1 MRVLIT
7 GGAGFI
13 GSNLAAALLQRGDEA
28 ICLDNFND
36 YYDPQIKRDN
46 VARLSS
52 EPGFALVEGDIRAAG
67 LVARVFDAYD
77 ITHVAHLAAMAGVR
91 YSIEQ
96 APLYVEVNV
105 NGTVNLLES
114 ARRHAVEVFVNAST
128 SSVYGKTAQIPFR
141 EDDPADHPLAAYPAS
156 KRAAEMLAHSYHH
169 LFKLNVT
176 NLRFFNVYGPAGRPD
191 MMPFKV
197 IDAIVNERPITLFN
211 GGKMQRDWTYIDD
224 TVDGILAALE
234 RPMGYEVI
242 NLGCGKP
249 MYMTEFIEVCQEL
262 VGKTPIIVD
271 TPAPPSDPPITYCD
285 NTKARRLLDFDP
297 KVDTVQ
303 GLANTWEWYYRS
315 FVRD

>member
-1 MRVLIT
+1 
-7 GGAGFI
+7 
-13 GSNLAAALLQRGDEA
+13 
-28 ICLDNFND
+28 
-36 YYDPQIKRDN
+36 
-46 VARLSS
+46 VARLIS